1 MNGTLYPMVLTL
13 VSLCPAASGDD
24 APPGRDGKYEFAG
37 PSDLAGTMWK
47 GDMNPEGSL
56 VVRFERD
63 GTVCYTYS
71 GGNWR
76 NGHWKQ
82 DGDKLH
88 MVIGRAMVTF
98 RAVIRDD
105 NITGAEVNNRRRLV
119 LKYVGPISKEEM
131 ERLTIMG
138 P

>member
-1 MNGTLYPMVLTL
+1 MTSTLSPLL
-13 VSLCPAASGDD
+13 LALASLAPAASGDE
-24 APPGRDGKYEFAG
+24 APPGRDGRYEFSG
-37 PSDLAGTMWK
+37 PVDLAGTMWK
-47 GDMNPEGSL
+47 GDMNPEGFL
-56 VVRFERD
+56 VVRFERG

-82 DGDKLH
+82 EGDKLH
-88 MVIGRAMVTF
+88 MVIGRALVTF

-105 NITGAEVNNRRRLV
+105 HISGAEVNQRRRLE

-131 ERLTIMG
+131 EKLTIMG